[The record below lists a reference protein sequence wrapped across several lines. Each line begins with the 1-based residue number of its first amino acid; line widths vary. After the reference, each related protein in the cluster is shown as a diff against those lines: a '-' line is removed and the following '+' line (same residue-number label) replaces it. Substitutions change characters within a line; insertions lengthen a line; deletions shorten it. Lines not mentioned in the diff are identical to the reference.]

1 MILQQGLQKLVLIN
15 SAGYSY
21 AELPLDA
28 SVSLIAPNNTGKT
41 SLINALQFLL
51 ILDKTKMDFGAY
63 QPEDS
68 RKFYFP
74 DNSSYILLE
83 VLLPTGMAVIGCVG
97 KGLGHEYE
105 YFAYQGSLDSED
117 YRLANNQLISQPK
130 LIAHLTERNKL
141 ARVYKAS
148 DLKAMLYGSNKQRLK
163 NDDLDLTIFPLASA
177 SFAPTYQ
184 RILTRTLRLDKLSS
198 KNVKEYLL
206 EIFKQD
212 MTDSTVDFKK
222 VWDDAFADVNRDK
235 KHFDAVS
242 SKKSDI
248 DRLEKMQIRRKVL
261 RGQLIA
267 QRPLIDNALKNWQTY
282 YEQQTNDIVEQLK
295 ELKQQDDKLIQRITE
310 NGYEKGQAENQ
321 EKDLNRLEKQYTDLQ
336 LQFVGVNDLQQL
348 NIYRKSLQQ
357 QRDELVTNINQAN
370 KSSPESINRELTKK
384 RKELAQ
390 CQQEQ
395 ANLHDNFYLRL
406 QRYLPSTEFK
416 IISSL
421 LSRDTLTLS
430 AGDNEQVQF
439 YSEQDFKF
447 FSEKLTSIIDN
458 DILKFS
464 GLRLNT
470 KTLNCE
476 LTLKNDQE
484 LTVEIEE
491 IKQAIIQLTQLL
503 ATANDL
509 ENKKKQQRQLERE
522 IEQQNEAIKNYQ
534 ILQQLES
541 DKNKRH
547 QQLNESVQQLA
558 VLKKEAHQFINNREQ
573 LTQKQQVIRLR
584 QSALKD
590 QYQRIDTMRRDRP
603 DNKNKHSSL
612 DYLIQLSHIPSIS
625 TFDVN
630 MEQLASQLESYNNDC
645 LRLLRLDDDLNNGLH
660 KLHSEGI
667 TKYQFHDS
675 PEQELESLFDFKAQL
690 AKEEQVIAG
699 KARTAVINVSLL
711 LRGLSTDLDALK
723 RRMNDFNKLINRRQL
738 SDLKTFKIE
747 AREDITLVEAIKT
760 LISTSEKLESGES
773 YDLFNHHTVLDD
785 KLVNKAKDFLIEKGG
800 ALGELKVEHL
810 FHLKFILAKENQ
822 PAKEHDDIDNAASN
836 GTILMAKLITGLAL
850 LNLMQDERKKIH
862 TVCYLDE
869 AASLDQHNQ
878 RNLIATATE
887 FGFALIFASPEA
899 QITAHYC
906 IPIKT
911 VNGKNE
917 ISHKARQIFRQL

>member
-21 AELPLDA
+21 AELPLDN

-51 ILDKTKMDFGAY
+51 IIDKTKMDFGAY

-130 LIAHLTERNKL
+130 LIAHLTERRKL

-177 SFAPTYQ
+177 SFAPSYQ
-184 RILTRTLRLDKLSS
+184 RILARTLRLDKLSS

-235 KHFDAVS
+235 KHFDTVS

-261 RGQLIA
+261 RGQLIV

-321 EKDLNRLEKQYTDLQ
+321 EKDLKRLEKQYTDLQ
-336 LQFVGVNDLQQL
+336 FQFVVVKDLQQL
-348 NIYRKSLQQ
+348 KAHRNLLQQ
-357 QRDELVTNINQAN
+357 QRDELVTDINQAN
-370 KSSPESINRELTKK
+370 KSSLESINRELTK
-384 RKELAQ
+384 RHKELAQ
-390 CQQEQ
+390 CQQER

-416 IISSL
+416 IISRL
-421 LSRDTLTLS
+421 FSRDTLTLS

-439 YSEQDFKF
+439 YSEQDFKLF
-447 FSEKLTSIIDN
+447 AEKLTNIIDN
-458 DILKFS
+458 DILNFS

-484 LTVEIEE
+484 LTVEIKD
-491 IKQAIIQLTQLL
+491 IAQAISQLTQLL
-503 ATANDL
+503 ATASDL
-509 ENKKKQQRQLERE
+509 ENKKKQRRQLERE
-522 IEQQNEAIKNYQ
+522 IEQQDEAINNYQ
-534 ILQQLES
+534 VLQQLNSS
-541 DKNKRH
+541 D
-547 QQLNESVQQLA
+547 S
-558 VLKKEAHQFINNREQ
+558 F
-573 LTQKQQVIRLR
+573 TQ
-584 QSALKD
+584 
-590 QYQRIDTMRRDRP
+590 
-603 DNKNKHSSL
+603 
-612 DYLIQLSHIPSIS
+612 
-625 TFDVN
+625 
-630 MEQLASQLESYNNDC
+630 
-645 LRLLRLDDDLNNGLH
+645 RLLRNYKSPDNG
-660 KLHSEGI
+660 
-667 TKYQFHDS
+667 
-675 PEQELESLFDFKAQL
+675 
-690 AKEEQVIAG
+690 
-699 KARTAVINVSLL
+699 
-711 LRGLSTDLDALK
+711 
-723 RRMNDFNKLINRRQL
+723 
-738 SDLKTFKIE
+738 
-747 AREDITLVEAIKT
+747 
-760 LISTSEKLESGES
+760 
-773 YDLFNHHTVLDD
+773 
-785 KLVNKAKDFLIEKGG
+785 
-800 ALGELKVEHL
+800 
-810 FHLKFILAKENQ
+810 
-822 PAKEHDDIDNAASN
+822 
-836 GTILMAKLITGLAL
+836 
-850 LNLMQDERKKIH
+850 ERI
-862 TVCYLDE
+862 
-869 AASLDQHNQ
+869 
-878 RNLIATATE
+878 
-887 FGFALIFASPEA
+887 
-899 QITAHYC
+899 
-906 IPIKT
+906 
-911 VNGKNE
+911 
-917 ISHKARQIFRQL
+917 

>member
-21 AELPLDA
+21 AELPLDN

-51 ILDKTKMDFGAY
+51 IIDKTKMDFGAY

-130 LIAHLTERNKL
+130 LIAHLTERRKL

-177 SFAPTYQ
+177 SFAPSYQ
-184 RILTRTLRLDKLSS
+184 RILARTLRLDKLSS

-206 EIFKQD
+206 EIFKHD

-222 VWDDAFADVNRDK
+222 VWDDAFAVVNGRK
-235 KHFDAVS
+235 KHFDAVNS
-242 SKKSDI
+242 MKSEI
-248 DRLEKMQIRRKVL
+248 DSLEKKQVKRKLL
-261 RGQLIA
+261 RGKLIV
-267 QRPLIDNALKNWQTY
+267 QRPEIETGLINWQAY
-282 YEQQTNDIVEQLK
+282 YKEHTETLVEQLK
-295 ELKQQDDKLIQRITE
+295 SLKQQDDNLTKRVRDNIREQE
-310 NGYEKGQAENQ
+310 QVGNQ
-321 EKDLNRLEKQYTDLQ
+321 EKELKKLEKQYIDLQ
-336 LQFVGVNDLQQL
+336 IQFSPVKDLQQL
-348 NIYRKSLQQ
+348 ETHRESLQE
-357 QRDELVTNINQAN
+357 QRDELVTNIKQVDRCSLAVIN
-370 KSSPESINRELTKK
+370 KELSNKERELK
-384 RKELAQ
+384 Q
-390 CQQEQ
+390 CQQELE
-395 ANLHDNFYLRL
+395 NLHDNFYLRL
-406 QRYLPSTEFK
+406 QRYLPATEFK
-416 IISSL
+416 IISRLFSKN
-421 LSRDTLTLS
+421 TLTLS
-430 AGDNEQVQF
+430 AGDNEKVQF
-439 YSEQDFKF
+439 YNEANFKALA
-447 FSEKLTSIIDN
+447 EKLTTIINQDT
-458 DILKFS
+458 LQFA

-470 KTLNCE
+470 ETLSCE
-476 LTLKNDQE
+476 LTLKNAQE
-484 LTVEIEE
+484 LSTEIEE
-491 IKQAIIQLTQLL
+491 IHQAILQLTQLL

-509 ENKKKQQRQLERE
+509 ENKIKQQQKLEQKIKKLDEDIKKYHELLRLENDKEQRQ
-522 IEQQNEAIKNYQ
+522 
-534 ILQQLES
+534 QQLKDLS
-541 DKNKRH
+541 K
-547 QQLNESVQQLA
+547 QLA
-558 VLKKEAHQFINNREQ
+558 ALKQEDHQFEHNRKQ
-573 LTQKQQVIRLR
+573 LTKQKEEAQASKVELD
-584 QSALKD
+584 S
-590 QYQRIDTMRRDRP
+590 QYQRIDTIRRNRQD
-603 DNKNKHSSL
+603 KQHSI
-612 DYLIQLSHIPSIS
+612 DYLIQLPHIPSVSEFKI
-625 TFDVN
+625 N
-630 MEQLASQLESYNNDC
+630 MAELATQLANYNNDYE
-645 LRLLRLDDDLNNGLH
+645 RLLKLDNELKSDLLY
-660 KLHSEGI
+660 LHSMGI
-667 TKYQFHDS
+667 TKYQYHDS

-690 AKEEQVIAG
+690 VTEEQVIAHE
-699 KARTAVINVSLL
+699 ARTAVISVSHV
-711 LRGLSTDLDALK
+711 LRWLSKDLDALK
-723 RRMNDFNKLINRRQL
+723 SRMSDFNKLINKTKL
-738 SDLKTFKIE
+738 SDLKTFKVE

-773 YDLFNHHTVLDD
+773 FDLFNHHTVLDD
-785 KLVNKAKDFLIEKGG
+785 KLVNKAKDFLIKKGEV
-800 ALGELKVEHL
+800 LGELKVEHL
-810 FHLKFILAKENQ
+810 FNLKFILAKENQ
-822 PAKEHDDIDNAASN
+822 LAKEHDDIDNAASN

-850 LNLMQDERKKIH
+850 LKLMQDERKKIH

-878 RNLIATATE
+878 RNLIATAKE